1 MITLTPQSINC
12 QVLGT
17 HSLDRGKI
25 YSSEREGGVLLLIH
39 DPVLRRLTAL
49 SPAEKMVLV
58 PGLLTSESSLL
69 FGRVLRWE
77 DGGGS

>member
-17 HSLDRGKI
+17 HSLDRRKI

-39 DPVLRRLTAL
+39 DPVLRLTTL

-58 PGLLTSESSLL
+58 PRLLTSESSLL
-69 FGRVLRWE
+69 FGRVQRWE